1 MVFAVQKWEQ
11 YLLGSHFIIKTNQK
25 SLKCLLHQKVS
36 TPFQQFWLSKLMCF
50 DYEIQ
55 YKPGQ
60 ENAVVDALSRVQ
72 GSEVLMMAISL
83 IDSNLTQAITNS
95 YALDDNTMG
104 ILHKLQN
111 GEDVPRFK
119 YQEGLLR
126 RHGRI
131 VVGPDE
137 NL

>member
-1 MVFAVQKWEQ
+1 M
-11 YLLGSHFIIKTNQK
+11 G
-25 SLKCLLHQKVS
+25 
-36 TPFQQFWLSKLMCF
+36 F

-60 ENAVVDALSRVQ
+60 ENVVADALSRVQ
-72 GSEVLMMAISL
+72 GSEVLLMAISV
-83 IDSNLTQAITNS
+83 IDSNLTQAITDS

-111 GEDVPRFK
+111 GEDVLGFK

-137 NL
+137 NLKKQLIGW

>member
-1 MVFAVQKWEQ
+1 M
-11 YLLGSHFIIKTNQK
+11 G
-25 SLKCLLHQKVS
+25 
-36 TPFQQFWLSKLMCF
+36 F

-60 ENAVVDALSRVQ
+60 ENVVADALSRVQ
-72 GSEVLMMAISL
+72 GSEVLMMAISV
-83 IDSNLTQAITNS
+83 IDSNLTQAITDS

-111 GEDVPRFK
+111 GEDVLGFK
-119 YQEGLLR
+119 YQEGLLI

-131 VVGPDE
+131 VVGLDE
-137 NL
+137 NLKKQLIGWQPASLKAEHSGRDHTTKRLQGLFYWRGMSKE